1 MRIIAGKY
9 RGRKLETPSDMDVR
23 PTTDKMRERVFSML
37 QHARYPALQGANV
50 LDVFAGTGAL
60 GLEALSRGASHI
72 TFVEKSPKSIA
83 LLNKNI
89 CAMKVAGNVTLIK
102 SRATSLQAA
111 PAACDIIFMDPP
123 YGHGLLA
130 PSIACL
136 LEGGWLADG
145 GVIVAEMKSDE
156 NFEMPTGL
164 AMIDERKQG
173 IQRVVFLS
181 RG

>member
-23 PTTDKMRERVFSML
+23 PTTDKMRERIFSML
-37 QHARYPALQGANV
+37 QHARYTALHGANV
-50 LDVFAGTGAL
+50 MDVFAGTGAL
-60 GLEALSRGASHI
+60 GLEALSRGAAHV

-89 CAMKVAGNVTLIK
+89 AGADTTLIK
-102 SRATSLQAA
+102 SRATSLQTA

-123 YGHGLLA
+123 YGRDLLA

-145 GVIVAEMKSDE
+145 GVIVAEMHSDE
-156 NFEMPTGL
+156 AFQVPDGL
-164 AMIDERKQG
+164 TLIDERKQG
-173 IQRVVFLS
+173 IQRVVFFG
-181 RG
+181 R

>member
-23 PTTDKMRERVFSML
+23 PTTDKMRERIFSML
-37 QHARYPALQGANV
+37 QHTRYPALNGAQV
-50 LDVFAGTGAL
+50 MDVFAGTGAL
-60 GLEALSRGASHI
+60 GLEALSRGATHV

-89 CAMKVAGNVTLIK
+89 AAMKVELDTTLIK
-102 SRATSLQAA
+102 SRATSLK
-111 PAACDIIFMDPP
+111 PAATPCNFIFMDPP
-123 YGHGLLA
+123 YGRDLLV

-145 GVIVAEMKSDE
+145 GVIIAEMKSDE
-156 NFEMPTGL
+156 ALEIPSGL
-164 AMIDERKQG
+164 TLIDERKQG
-173 IQRVVFLS
+173 IQRVVFLG
-181 RG
+181 R

>member
-37 QHARYPALQGANV
+37 QHARYPALHGAQV
-50 LDVFAGTGAL
+50 MDVFAGTGAL
-60 GLEALSRGASHI
+60 GLEALSRGAAHV

-89 CAMKVAGNVTLIK
+89 AAMKVEQDTTLIK

-111 PAACDIIFMDPP
+111 TTPCDFIFMDPP
-123 YGHGLLA
+123 YGRDLLA

-145 GVIVAEMKSDE
+145 GVIIAEMKSDE
-156 NFEMPTGL
+156 TFDVPAGL
-164 AMIDERKQG
+164 TLIDERKQG
-173 IQRVVFLS
+173 IQRVVFL
-181 RG
+181 GK